1 MDLDKVRVIKFSRDA
16 LYEFIYEMLNERM
29 ERYFDVGPTEVSA
42 HFDID
47 WEKGQFIYCVIQS
60 EDEQGNF
67 LTMPKG
73 VDLQSLMRNLP
84 DTTDSMFTDRKL
96 YREYTKQELIDLSH
110 SP

>member
-1 MDLDKVRVIKFSRDA
+1 MDLDKVRVIKISKEA
-16 LYEFIYEMLNERM
+16 LFEFIYEMFNTRIEHD
-29 ERYFDVGPTEVSA
+29 FDVGPTEVSA
-42 HFDID
+42 YIDINF
-47 WEKGQFIYCVIQS
+47 ENGQFIYCVIQS

-84 DTTDSMFTDRKL
+84 DTTDSMFTNRKL
-96 YREYTKQELIDLSH
+96 YREYTKQELIDLSD